1 MKPGA
6 LSASQARAANLARM
20 APRTTGDQV
29 YENLHGRIVRGELRP
44 GDPLFETK
52 VAESY
57 GLSRTPVREVFWR
70 LGEAGFIRVVPQV
83 GTFVAPINVAS
94 VHDAQFIRET
104 LECRAVAD
112 AAQRASAEDLA
123 ELRQGISAQAQAMK
137 VRDFQAFFVQDEAM
151 HRKLMDM
158 AGRPFVWTVIAGA
171 KAQLDRVRFLS
182 LEDEVWPEMIMTQH
196 RAIVACVASRDSKG
210 AVQVM
215 TAHLRTAFAAI
226 DRIAAS
232 HADFFEGTAT
242 PSDKP
247 E

>member
-1 MKPGA
+1 MPGA
-6 LSASQARAANLARM
+6 APDSRIRAANLARM
-20 APRTTGDQV
+20 APRATGDRV
-29 YENLHGRIVRGELRP
+29 YEDLHGRIVRGELRP
-44 GDPLFETK
+44 GDPLFETR
-52 VAESY
+52 VAERY

-112 AAQRASAEDLA
+112 AACKARAEDLV
-123 ELRQGISAQAQAMK
+123 ELRQGIDAQAKAMDA
-137 VRDFQAFFVQDEAM
+137 RDFQAFFVQDEAM

-158 AGRPFVWTVIAGA
+158 AGRPFVWAVIAGA

-182 LEDEVWPEMIMTQH
+182 LEDEAWPEMIMTQH
-196 RAIVACVASRDSKG
+196 RAIVACVAAQDAKG
-210 AVQVM
+210 AVRVM

-226 DRIAAS
+226 DRIAGS
-232 HADFFEGTAT
+232 HADFFEGTGAH
-242 PSDKP
+242 PHEP